1 VIRVRN
7 AVAAALLV
15 LLVVGGCNSGD
26 SETGGDSGANNE
38 GWTPEY
44 KDGKLQPLPDGF
56 PNRPIT
62 LLNADAPEHDDGLYA
77 RAIQTALQGISPV
90 AIEVRD
96 QNYPTFG
103 TWAGIQYMQ
112 DQSGGKEGYIAE
124 VAAMV
129 GASLDLLTE
138 PIEDEFGMTLEDFN
152 PVIVT
157 EQTPFVLVTRSD
169 APWKSYQEMID
180 AAKASPNTLR
190 YAAAS
195 GSLLD
200 IATNRLMK
208 AGSWNAKVIPMEAS
222 VDAATAVAAGEA
234 DFTMLTPAVAR
245 SHEQAGKVTALLV
258 VSKEAK
264 AAGDWSAAV
273 TTAGIGLPDEPWV
286 SYRGFIVAPE
296 VSQAHKDWLFELFKK
311 AGEQSAP
318 KERIANLPGAQSIV
332 LNGQEIGK
340 IVADAKA
347 FAEPI
352 IRDLGLAYDQK

>member
-1 VIRVRN
+1 MIKIRN
-7 AVAAALLV
+7 AVAAALVV
-15 LLVVGGCNSGD
+15 LLAAGCGSRDNGS
-26 SETGGDSGANNE
+26 GGDGGASNE

-44 KDGKLQPLPDGF
+44 KDGVLQPLPDGF

-62 LLNADAPEHDDGLYA
+62 LLNADAPSHDDGLYA
-77 RAIQTALQGISPV
+77 RAMQTALKDISPV

-112 DQSGGKEGYIAE
+112 DQAGGKDGYICE

-138 PIEDEFGMTLEDFN
+138 PIEKEFGMTIDDFN
-152 PVIVT
+152 PVVVT

-169 APWKSYQEMID
+169 APWKSYQEMVD
-180 AAKASPNTLR
+180 AAKASPGTVR

-200 IATNRLMK
+200 IATNRLMA
-208 AGSWNAKVIPMEAS
+208 AGSWSAKVIPMEAS

-234 DFTMLTPAVAR
+234 DFTMLTPSVAR
-245 SHEQAGKVTALLV
+245 GHEQAGKVTAILV

-264 AAGDWSAAV
+264 APGDWSAAA
-273 TTAGIGLPDEPWV
+273 TTTSIGLPDEPWV

-296 VSQAHKDWLFELFKK
+296 VPKAHQDWLFELFKK
-311 AGEQSAP
+311 GGEQAAP
-318 KERIANLPGAQSIV
+318 KERIANLPGAQSII
-332 LNGQEIGK
+332 LNGDETRK
-340 IVADAKA
+340 IVADAKV
-347 FAEPI
+347 FAEPV
-352 IRDLGLAYDQK
+352 IRELGLAYDQK